1 MHALLISGPF
11 ISAMSDGFHP
21 SDGSHPSDGFHPE
34 EEKTSEAFLFLF
46 VCLLTGSGKC
56 IA

>member
-11 ISAMSDGFHP
+11 ISAMSDSF
-21 SDGSHPSDGFHPE
+21 HPSDGFHPE
-34 EEKTSEAFLFLF
+34 EEKTGESFLFLF